1 MPDPEDIPAD
11 VVALWQALAD
21 PRPMRR
27 GSIAERYV
35 KCSKKGCPCNEQAE
49 LRHGPYYSLTRA
61 VEGRTHS
68 RLLGA
73 EEAQV
78 ASRQIE
84 AGRLFRKQLGAF
96 WEACE
101 RWADR
106 EIESGAS
113 SQAAGK
119 ARSPRRAR
127 RKSWPKPQRS

>member
-1 MPDPEDIPAD
+1 MSNHEDIPPD
-11 VVALWQALAD
+11 VLALWQALFD

-61 VEGRTHS
+61 VEGRTRS

-84 AGRLFRKQLGAF
+84 AGRLFRIQLGAF

-106 EIESGAS
+106 EIEGGAGS
-113 SQAAGK
+113 PTGNG
-119 ARSPRRAR
+119 RSPRRAR
-127 RKSWPKPQRS
+127 RKSSSKPKR